1 MEKYLKNAI
10 LALIL
15 ASIAAKFILVF
26 FNQGLWWDEAV
37 YLGLGE
43 SILKGQYSMD
53 AQAPVETFR
62 PPLFPLVISS
72 VSGSVLIVR
81 IIVVMI
87 SALSVAAT
95 YYLSK
100 ELFGSEV
107 ALWASLFLSVNHL
120 FFFFSTKALTE
131 PLFISLVSI
140 SLLFLFKTEKKQ
152 AYALLSGIFA
162 GLAFLTRYLGTILI
176 ISCLLFFIFLFLR
189 RKKVD
194 KVAVEF
200 ALFAFGFLAVISPW
214 MLLSYEYYGNVLGSY
229 FTNLSVFSGGPASG
243 MFERLI
249 SVLDIFGFQILFV
262 ILGLFLLAKG
272 TKETRRKSSEN
283 ALILLAVFSLPIIFV
298 VFASH
303 AEPRYLLSYL
313 PVYAIFFGVALAQ
326 GIKRI
331 NKFIVPIALILCILI
346 LSAGLLMVWDDRF
359 AASALVEGSAYL
371 KGITSVNDVVMSE
384 SYPYVYYLAERRT
397 IRFPSEPDQV
407 TKIVK
412 SNNISYVLLYKF
424 EPGNPAYSA
433 EYFNNNT
440 NFERVTSFE
449 QWGDPEAVTI
459 YKVVFN

>member
-15 ASIAAKFILVF
+15 VSIAAKFILVF

-43 SILKGQYSMD
+43 SLLKGQYSMD

-62 PPLFPLVISS
+62 PPLFPFVISP

-81 IIVVMI
+81 LIVVII

-95 YYLSK
+95 YFLSK
-100 ELFGSEV
+100 ELFGRDV

-140 SLLFLFKTEKKQ
+140 SLLFLSKAEKKH
-152 AYALLSGIFA
+152 AYALLSGTFA

-176 ISCLLFFIFLFLR
+176 VSCLLFFIFLFLR
-189 RKKVD
+189 RKRVD

-214 MLLSYEYYGNVLGSY
+214 MLFSYEYYGNVLGSY
-229 FTNLSVFSGGPASG
+229 FTNLSVFSGGPASS
-243 MFERLI
+243 MLERLS

-262 ILGLFLLAKG
+262 VLGLFLFAKD
-272 TKETRRKSSEN
+272 TKETKRKSSEN
-283 ALILLAVFSLPIIFV
+283 SVVLLAVFSLPIIFV
-298 VFASH
+298 LFASH
-303 AEPRYLLSYL
+303 VEPRYLLSYL
-313 PVYAIFFGVALAQ
+313 PIYAIFFGVALTQ

-331 NKFIVPIALILCILI
+331 NKFIIPIAFILCILS
-346 LSAGLLMVWDDRF
+346 LSTGLLMVWNDRF
-359 AASALVEGSAYL
+359 AANALVEGSAYL

-384 SYPYVYYLAERRT
+384 SYPYVYYLADRRT

-407 TKIVK
+407 MEIVK
-412 SNNISYVLLYKF
+412 SDNISYVLLYKF
-424 EPGNPAYSA
+424 EPGNP
-433 EYFNNNT
+433 EYTAKYFINNT
-440 NFERVTSFE
+440 NFERVTSFG
-449 QWGDPEAVTI
+449 QWGDPDAVRI
-459 YKVVFN
+459 YKVIR